1 MYESGVTCSG
11 RTPRSSTL
19 SILPPPPFPLI
30 AHGVHARTPTTKS
43 KPATVR
49 VEGRGMYLLPRFAH
63 PCACVCVCL
72 CARVVRQLRSFL
84 PIFPLSLENFEKNMR
99 ILDSKMEI
107 EEIERRTKERR
118 RGWRTLAGGGFSR
131 SRYRPT
137 SDAPSY
143 YYLPP
148 LTWHCYEP
156 PVRGSNEE
164 REKDACG
171 KSVLRDKS

>member
-63 PCACVCVCL
+63 PCACVCL
-72 CARVVRQLRSFL
+72 CARVIRQLRSFL

-99 ILDSKMEI
+99 ILDSKMEM
-107 EEIERRTKERR
+107 EEIEKDK
-118 RGWRTLAGGGFSR
+118 GK
-131 SRYRPT
+131 
-137 SDAPSY
+137 
-143 YYLPP
+143 
-148 LTWHCYEP
+148 
-156 PVRGSNEE
+156 EE
-164 REKDACG
+164 RVENSRWWWFFEIPISSYERCPELLLLAAPYAAL
-171 KSVLRDKS
+171 LRAPCTGVERGTGEGCVWKIGAT